1 MSVEKRVKLAVVV
14 VCALGSA
21 LLWTWL
27 MAASGP
33 EAQGTPLAPLAFIS
47 PIGNPQF
54 GLRKVVDND
63 HPAPGNPINYT
74 LFYRNLNTGSQ
85 AFNVRLYDVLPPG
98 AQVLS
103 TQPPAT
109 QVQNGVLLFTAPS
122 VGPATNEMS
131 VTVRVR
137 VPDGLPQLV
146 NNALVMADGVS
157 PVFTSLLTSVALQ
170 PSSDLRLTKLG
181 NAFALTN
188 TQIVYTL
195 QCANVGDTAA
205 YEVTVVDVM
214 PNGLP
219 LVGASPA
226 PDPMALPL
234 PLLRWSLGTLGAGE
248 VRTIVITTTSPAFTG
263 IITNSAVMGS
273 LQNVMTQTLF
283 ATRVVGSGPILQVTK
298 GASPTPADAGRT
310 LVYTLRYQNTGNLP
324 ATGVILTDTL
334 PSDLTVVSTYPP
346 AAQGGQKLTWNLG
359 TLAPTGQGQVV
370 ITTTV
375 GPAWGKVLH
384 NVVDI
389 TGQAGAY
396 PGHAELDTSVRLLK
410 TYLPIVMKNSR

>member
-21 LLWTWL
+21 LLWAWL
-27 MAASGP
+27 LAASGP
-33 EAQGTPLAPLAFIS
+33 EAQGTPLASLAFIS

-63 HPAPGNPINYT
+63 HPAPGNSINYT

-109 QVQNGVLLFTAPS
+109 QVQEGVLLFTAPS

-131 VTVRVR
+131 VTVRMR
-137 VPDGLPQLV
+137 VPDGIPQLL

-157 PVFTSLLTSVALQ
+157 PVFTSLLTDVALQ
-170 PSSDLRLTKLG
+170 PSSNLRLTKLG
-181 NAFALTN
+181 YAFALTN
-188 TQIVYTL
+188 TLMVYTL

-205 YEVTVVDVM
+205 NGVTVVDVM
-214 PNGLP
+214 PTGLP
-219 LVGASPA
+219 LVSASPA
-226 PDPMALPL
+226 PDVVAL
-234 PLLRWSLGTLGAGE
+234 PLLRWSLGTLSAGQ

-263 IITNSAVMGS
+263 VITNSALMGS
-273 LQNVMTQTLF
+273 LQDVMTQTLF
-283 ATRVVGSGPILQVTK
+283 ATKVVSSGPILRVTK
-298 GASPTPADAGRT
+298 QASPTTADAGRT
-310 LVYTLRYQNTGNLP
+310 LVYTIRYQNVGSQP
-324 ATGVILTDTL
+324 APGVILSDTL

-346 AAQGGQKLTWNLG
+346 VVPSGQRLTWNLG
-359 TLAPTGQGQVV
+359 TLAPAAQGQVV

-375 GPAWGKVLH
+375 GLAWGKVLH

-396 PGHAELDTSVRLLK
+396 PGHAELDTSVQREK
-410 TYLPIVMKNSR
+410 VYLPMARNNSQ